1 MSNCKSLKQQ
11 LRYKNRFGVYFFF
24 LHILLFCTF
33 YSIAHFTLISLFY
46 HIYALVLC
54 YFYIILIFYSFALST
69 ERTWFDYISLL
80 IIPCII
86 YYVTN
91 KETLNL
97 ELQTISFAHP
107 YLHVVDSE
115 MSGRLVQSWDSWPLS
130 LPSLQQLSSEMGSV
144 VSGKEK
150 KQGRHY
156 ALQIQSRWFPHTQ
169 TCRLEVCSGS
179 KVKLKLGQ

>member
-1 MSNCKSLKQQ
+1 MIASRSCCRFVGCTSMMRISRSTTSQRCSIGLRSAHSL
-11 LRYKNRFGVYFFF
+11 LFVCTSLLF
-24 LHILLFCTF
+24 ILLFIKSQYTVFCTSYCFAHLIVVHFLFHCTF
-33 YSIAHFTLISLFY
+33 YSYFSFFY

-97 ELQTISFAHP
+97 EP
-107 YLHVVDSE
+107 WD
-115 MSGRLVQSWDSWPLS
+115 LVT
-130 LPSLQQLSSEMGSV
+130 V
-144 VSGKEK
+144 
-150 KQGRHY
+150 
-156 ALQIQSRWFPHTQ
+156 
-169 TCRLEVCSGS
+169 EVI
-179 KVKLKLGQ
+179 